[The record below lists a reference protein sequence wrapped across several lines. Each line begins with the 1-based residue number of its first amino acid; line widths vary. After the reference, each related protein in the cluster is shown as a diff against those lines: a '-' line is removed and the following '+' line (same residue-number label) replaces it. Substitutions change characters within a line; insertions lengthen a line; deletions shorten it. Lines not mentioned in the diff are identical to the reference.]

1 MILNNGDSRNFAF
14 GYTNLAFQEPTLHSS
29 RWLFL
34 PFFLLLVL
42 GASAQ
47 TQTKTTA
54 ERLGYPAGSKL
65 LILHADD
72 LAVAHSVDAA
82 SFEALNTGTVSSASI
97 MVPCPW
103 LTEVADYAKAH
114 PDADLGLHLTLTSEW
129 KTYRWGSVA
138 SSDKVPSLLQPGGT
152 FWLTTPEVAAKAKPA
167 EAEQEIRA
175 QIERALAVG
184 IHPTHLDSHMG
195 SLFSTPELLAA
206 YIKVAHEYRLP
217 FLALKLTDARAPA
230 MSLLSPNDFVLD
242 SVVIAGEGLKP
253 DQTTEF
259 YLNAIKNLQPGLTE
273 MIVHL
278 GHDDAELQAVM
289 VDHVDYG
296 AAWRQRDFDIVNSAE
311 FKQALH
317 DNHVILMHWRELQK
331 ALNQK

>member
-1 MILNNGDSRNFAF
+1 LILNNDDSRNFAF
-14 GYTNLAFQEPTLHSS
+14 GYTTLAFQEPTLHSS

-34 PFFLLLVL
+34 PFSLLLVL

-82 SFEALNTGTVSSASI
+82 SFEALNMGTVSSASI

-138 SSDKVPSLLQPGGT
+138 SSDKVPSLLQPDGT

-175 QIERALAVG
+175 QVERALAVG

-230 MSLLSPNDFVLD
+230 MSLLSSNDFVFD

-253 DQTTEF
+253 DQTKEF
-259 YLNAIKNLQPGLTE
+259 YLHAIKNLQPGLTE

-317 DNHVILMHWRELQK
+317 DNHVILVHWRELQK